1 MKRVASIDIGTNS
14 TRLLVAEYTG
24 EHLNRIETGLITT
37 RLGKGMAGGKLLL
50 ETMQSTAD
58 AVGLFYQKAL
68 DLGAGAVTAA
78 ATSAVRDASN
88 KADFLELVKKRTG
101 LTVRVLSGEEE
112 AALSWRGVLSGLPVE
127 PAATLVIDIGGGST
141 EFIWMRGARL
151 NLVSVNAGAVRLTAA
166 GADEAVTYNIL
177 RPALE
182 EVGRCAP
189 ACLVGVGGTVTT
201 LAAIDQQL
209 ALYDPDRVHGYNLS
223 LMSVQRILKMLKG
236 MEVAE
241 RRKVP
246 GLQPARA
253 DIIVAGVHIAV
264 MIMEKL
270 GLASMLVSECDILYG
285 LVLEEVGRK

>member
-1 MKRVASIDIGTNS
+1 
-14 TRLLVAEYTG
+14 
-24 EHLNRIETGLITT
+24 
-37 RLGKGMAGGKLLL
+37 
-50 ETMQSTAD
+50 
-58 AVGLFYQKAL
+58 
-68 DLGAGAVTAA
+68 
-78 ATSAVRDASN
+78 
-88 KADFLELVKKRTG
+88 
-101 LTVRVLSGEEE
+101 
-112 AALSWRGVLSGLPVE
+112 
-127 PAATLVIDIGGGST
+127 
-141 EFIWMRGARL
+141 MRGARL

-182 EVGRCAP
+182 EVVRCAP

>member
-24 EHLNRIETGLITT
+24 GHLNRIETGLITT

-58 AVGLFYQKAL
+58 AVGLFYQAWTWRRGR
-68 DLGAGAVTAA
+68 DSA
-78 ATSAVRDASN
+78 ATSAVRTLQS
-88 KADFLELVKKRTG
+88 KRFLELVKKDG

-112 AALSWRGVLSGLPVE
+112 AALSWRGVLSGLPVD

-182 EVGRCAP
+182 EVVRCAP